1 MGIGTGLERRGAVY
15 YWRKRLP
22 DRLAQ
27 RIGLTH
33 VKLSLRT
40 KEAQAARY
48 LGACLNAKAADLL
61 MTQLPSMTREQ
72 LETIFRSTFEQHSRK
87 LAVLADLSRTE
98 ERFSPIADSAEEE
111 AMGRAYCLFAKKGP
125 SATINDQD
133 RRRYREKGLSDDA
146 IRHVE
151 VAVDRMRSS
160 GDAQPSAFRLIEAI
174 EAAGAE
180 VTAGTKAAA
189 QPIYLR
195 ALGEALLR
203 TKDRYEDDPLEFDA
217 LIASHKQSIQV
228 QEEEDRVVSGSGPAQ
243 GDKGSVSR
251 GSDGGCCSAE
261 STPAIPASPAA
272 SVPAGEAQTVEAVG
286 AKLITMKLADGVW
299 DGKTARQAEMIFNLF
314 ERFLEEEARVVSL
327 TDLRQHH
334 LDAFEGFLRQLHKA
348 YGKSPKDR
356 SRTISELLRESERRP
371 EAERGLSGAT
381 RNRHLTFLGQLLRRA
396 KSAGIAMD
404 PQLDLTEFRARKLG
418 RGRND
423 RAVPLLSQ
431 IEAFFRQPVFTGCA
445 DWDKMHAKGEHVLH
459 RAAFFGP
466 LLAHYQGMRREE
478 YCGLAVDDVVTDNGG
493 VPYVH
498 VCVNEF
504 RRLKNVQS
512 IRNLAL
518 HPELIRLNFLEYLRA
533 IQDLGYQRLFPDLY
547 SPSSRSPLGD
557 RLYDELLP
565 ALRRSGFTPHQIRHF
580 FNNDLKQKRVPAEF
594 RADLMGHGGKTET
607 TERYC
612 NPADIDVQ
620 FADLTKVSIVTAH
633 LSPSPIHLVPWVR
646 RKETA
651 PWSAAARAARNA

>member
-1 MGIGTGLERRGAVY
+1 MGIATGLERRGAVY

-87 LAVLADLSRTE
+87 LALLADFSRTE
-98 ERFSPIADSAEEE
+98 DGFSADVDIAEEV

-133 RRRYREKGLSDDA
+133 RRRYREKGMSEDA
-146 IRHVE
+146 MRHVE
-151 VAVDRMRSS
+151 VAVDRMKRT
-160 GDAQPSAFRLIEAI
+160 GEAQPSGFRLAKAI

-180 VTAGTKAAA
+180 VTAGTRVAA

-203 TKDRYEDDPLEFDA
+203 TKDRYEDDPLDFDG
-217 LIASHKQSIQV
+217 LIASLTAVTHG
-228 QEEEDRVVSGSGPAQ
+228 QEGEGRILAKTGPVHRDKDSVSQ
-243 GDKGSVSR
+243 GDGKGHSSADNAPAGPVFPAVSM
-251 GSDGGCCSAE
+251 SS
-261 STPAIPASPAA
+261 
-272 SVPAGEAQTVEAVG
+272 GEAQTVQAVG
-286 AKLITMKLADGVW
+286 AKLIATKQADKLW
-299 DGKTARQAEMIFNLF
+299 DIKTARQANMIFDLF
-314 ERFLEEEARVVSL
+314 ERFLKEEARVLALS
-327 TDLRQHH
+327 DIRQHH

-356 SRTISELLRESERRP
+356 TRTIAELRRESEQRP
-371 EAERGLSGAT
+371 GSERGLSGAT

-396 KSAGIAMD
+396 KSAGIAID

-423 RAVPLLSQ
+423 RSVPLLDE
-431 IEAFFRQPVFTGCA
+431 IETFFWQPVFTGCA
-445 DWDKMHAKGEHVLH
+445 GWDKMDVKGEHVLH

-478 YCGLAVDDVVTDNGG
+478 YCGLAVDDIVADNGG
-493 VPYVH
+493 APYVH

-533 IQDLGYQRLFPDLY
+533 IQGLGYRRLFPDLY

-580 FNNDLKQKRVPAEF
+580 FNNDLKQKRVSAEF

-633 LSPSPIHLVPWVR
+633 LSPSPIQLVPWVR
-646 RKETA
+646 RKEIA